1 MADQTRVP
9 VSPIVRFEQVDAAL
23 FRGGQPDA
31 AGFEYLKRLGI
42 RTIVNLRKNDEERA
56 LVEAMGFRY
65 VSLSTGLT
73 PFGFGGTL
81 SPDVVRRFFEIVD
94 DPASGPVFLHCR
106 RGADRTGTLIA
117 MHRIARQGWTAA
129 AAYDEARSIGMR
141 WWHFPVKRYLES
153 FAATATRIPRS
164 PAATSAA

>member
-1 MADQTRVP
+1 MNIRSARFLVWFVAVSSWSPSVMADQRP
-9 VSPIVRFEQVDAAL
+9 APEAPIVRFEQVDAAL

-42 RTIVNLRKNDEERA
+42 RTIVNLRRNDEERA

-73 PFGFGGTL
+73 PFGLGGTI

-117 MHRIARQGWTAA
+117 MHRILRQGWTPT
-129 AAYDEARSIGMR
+129 AAYDEARS
-141 WWHFPVKRYLES
+141 
-153 FAATATRIPRS
+153 
-164 PAATSAA
+164 